1 MTLHSKSLHRA
12 LAVVWLFTCLAFAD
26 SVSAAGGGPDADQ
39 PDFTQ
44 GDSIPSGF
52 SHDWNLGPTGARG
65 WIYSHRLETSAARQI
80 RITKVD
86 SGSPA
91 DGVLRVGDVILGL
104 SGKEF
109 EGDPRVRFGKA
120 ISEAETKA
128 GQGQLSL
135 LRWRDGNTENVLLKI
150 PVLGSYSAT
159 APWDC
164 PKSERVLELGVASL
178 ADRVASPSYR
188 AVPITRSL
196 NALALLA
203 SGQKQHLPLIKRE
216 AEWAS
221 KFTTSGYKTWH
232 YGYVILFLSEYVM
245 ATGDESVLPGL
256 RRLSMEA
263 ALGQSDVG
271 SWGHRFVQSDGR
283 LGGYGMMNAPGLP
296 LTIGLVMARKA
307 GINDPEVADAIE
319 KSAKLLRFYSGKG
332 AIPYG
337 DHHPWIQTHDDN
349 GKNGMA
355 AVLFDLLGEA
365 EHAEYF
371 SRMSVA
377 CHGPER
383 DCGHTGNFFNLLWA
397 MPGIARSGHHATGAW
412 MNEYGGWYFDLARR
426 WDGTFIHQGPPQSR
440 PDSYRGWDCTGAFLL
455 AYAIPRGQLYL
466 TGKGKPVI
474 AEVDSDTAWSLV
486 ADGRG
491 WSNND
496 RNRFYDSLTTAQL
509 LEHLSNWS
517 PTVRQRAAEALGRR
531 KEDVSESLVAL
542 LESPDLSSRYGACQ
556 ALQLQRGRGVAAV
569 SNLVKTLQADDLWL
583 RVLAAD
589 ALAGIGQPAKP
600 AIPIMLQRLARS
612 ASPQDPRNMEQR
624 YLSFALFN
632 TRGGLLGRSL
642 DGVDRQLLLH
652 AVRAGLL
659 NEDGRAR
666 GSFSSVYDNLRFD
679 ELQPLLPSIHK
690 AIVEPAPSGIMFA
703 DGIQNAGLKL
713 FAQHRIDEG
722 IELLA
727 DYARTQKKHGS
738 QKRIVQVMKMLE
750 SYGAHAQRV
759 IPQLEA
765 TANYFEHEETDFP
778 KNLSRDK
785 ANVVRQTIKNLQG
798 ATERPALKTLGL

>member
-1 MTLHSKSLHRA
+1 MILKSRPRNA
-12 LAVVWLFTCLAFAD
+12 FTAVVCLFACLTLTD
-26 SVSAAGGGPDADQ
+26 TTWAAGGSLDANQ
-39 PDFTQ
+39 PDFTK
-44 GDSIPSGF
+44 GDSIPAGF

-65 WIYSHRLETSAARQI
+65 WIYSHRLETNAARQI
-80 RITKVD
+80 LITKVD
-86 SGSPA
+86 TGSPA
-91 DGVLRVGDVILGL
+91 GGVLQEGDVILGV
-104 SGKEF
+104 SGKAF
-109 EGDPRVRFGKA
+109 DSDPRVRLGKA
-120 ISEAETKA
+120 ISEAETEAKR
-128 GQGQLSL
+128 GQLSL
-135 LRWRDGNTENVLLKI
+135 LRWRAGKTENVVVKV

-159 APWDC
+159 APWNC
-164 PKSERVLELGVASL
+164 TKSERVLEQGLASL
-178 ADRVASPSYR
+178 AERVSSPSYR

-203 SGQKQHLPLIKRE
+203 SGQQDYRPLIKKE
-216 AEWAS
+216 ADWAS
-221 KFTTSGYKTWH
+221 KFTSNGYKTWH
-232 YGYVILFLSEYVM
+232 YGYVIMFLSEYVM

-307 GINDPEVADAIE
+307 GVKDPEVAEAIE

-355 AVLFDLLGEA
+355 AVLFALLGEV

-383 DCGHTGNFFNLLWA
+383 DCGHTGNFFNMLWA

-412 MNEYGGWYFDLARR
+412 MKEFGGWYLDLARR

-440 PDSYRGWDCTGAFLL
+440 SDSYRGWDCTGAFLL
-455 AYAIPRGQLYL
+455 AYAIPRGQLHM
-466 TGKGKPVI
+466 TGKGDSVI
-474 AEVDSDTAWSLV
+474 AEIDAATAQSLV

-496 RNRFYDSLTTAQL
+496 RNGFYDSLSTPEL
-509 LEHLSNWS
+509 LERLSNWS
-517 PTVRQRAAEALGRR
+517 PTVRQRTAEALGRR
-531 KEDVSESLVAL
+531 KDDVSQQLVAL
-542 LESPDLSSRYGACQ
+542 LQSPDLYARYGACQ

-569 SNLVKTLQADDLWL
+569 ETLVKTLEADDLWL

-589 ALAGIGQPAKP
+589 ALAGIGEAAKP
-600 AIPIMLQRLARS
+600 AIPIMLERLARS
-612 ASPQDPRNMEQR
+612 ASSQDPRNMEQR

-632 TRGGLLGRSL
+632 KRGGLLGRSL
-642 DGVDRQLLLH
+642 EGVDRELLLT

-666 GSFSSVYDNLRFD
+666 GSFSSVYDNLRFE
-679 ELQPLLPSIHK
+679 ELQPLLPAIHK
-690 AIVEPAPSGIMFA
+690 AILEPAPSGIMFA

-713 FAQHRIDEG
+713 FAQHHIDEG

-738 QKRIVQVMKMLE
+738 QKRIVQIMKMLE

-765 TANYFEHEETDFP
+765 TANYFEHEERDFP

-785 ANVVRQTIKNLQG
+785 AKVVRETIKNLQ
-798 ATERPALKTLGL
+798 ASTARPTLQSLEL